1 MAMRQQG
8 MEVVGLV
15 TSGTKAES
23 TEPIF
28 KALMAQRL
36 QRDSPFLR
44 PSALTWGGPRPER
57 ERGTPPRFLFSF
69 PKVTLAST
77 GRSVSF
83 YL

>member
-1 MAMRQQG
+1 

-57 ERGTPPRFLFSF
+57 ERERDPSQIPILLSQGDPGLNW
-69 PKVTLAST
+69 TLCLILPVME
-77 GRSVSF
+77 GG
-83 YL
+83 Y